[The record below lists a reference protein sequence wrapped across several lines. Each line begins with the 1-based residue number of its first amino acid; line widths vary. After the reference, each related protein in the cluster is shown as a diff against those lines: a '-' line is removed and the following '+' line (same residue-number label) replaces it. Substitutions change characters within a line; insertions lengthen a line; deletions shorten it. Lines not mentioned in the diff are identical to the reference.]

1 MKRLLVLIAIVSTS
15 VAALTPE
22 AEKGEQAIVA
32 CMSCHNPELTPAL
45 APPFFGVQNRYT
57 REYSDKAEFIS
68 AIVNWVKQPTMDKAL
83 MRRPVRELGLMPAMP
98 LPDEMLVQ
106 IAAYLY
112 EKEFEPPCTHW
123 ASDIAKGNKDNHT
136 RMVEDNFNNL
146 CKE

>member
-1 MKRLLVLIAIVSTS
+1 M
-15 VAALTPE
+15 
-22 AEKGEQAIVA
+22 
-32 CMSCHNPELTPAL
+32 
-45 APPFFGVQNRYT
+45 APPFFGVQNRYI